1 MSELQQQAFDLL
13 MLRRKCE
20 AVLYSIEMAI
30 GERILKQ
37 VTDVE
42 ELPSSICDPIVQ
54 RILATGD
61 ESVSVKR
68 VIEETY
74 FQEVCDMLPV
84 ILEGSL
90 AVDAKHLKNLV
101 EILAIPSVRNAV
113 SHPNRPFHESYWYSV
128 AALASSPAAQR
139 LGLEAARN
147 ALLDTEAGRLYSP
160 PEKWI
165 NRKPWRIPG
174 NLPNENEFD
183 YGGTGLIG
191 REKIS
196 DEIKSFLKR
205 KRNNLVSIVAPG
217 GTGKTALALSIL
229 NEVTQTPDYLD
240 AFTDVL
246 FFSAKEE
253 VLSTSGVT
261 PISTSSSSLEAIKSA
276 INEYLSSAA
285 KPHESSDDL
294 KLLVCIDNLET
305 LIRDKPDDFEQ
316 FYEDVIHDN
325 WLLLVTS
332 RVAVN
337 NSKGF
342 ALSDLDKKAA
352 SHLAR
357 KYSSLLGLKLRSQE
371 DIDSIVNI
379 GKHNPLSIKLT
390 IEHLAL
396 SPASIAEAAALAR
409 DATTDFAFR
418 NLISSLSIKSKRLLE
433 CIFAAGLPVSRNE
446 ACHLL
451 DMTMEDVSEAVM
463 ELRRTSLVSF
473 FHQRD
478 TENIEILAAAR
489 DFMVSSPVDL
499 EARTLV
505 EKRKAKGRVQQ
516 EHYTSE
522 SSSPLRPYY
531 IPSDLDDVHTAR
543 VCELMDCLRSRDRQ
557 QWDFA
562 RKQAEAFRDVGNL
575 SIYKRIEGIARYR
588 LKDLAGAIECLT
600 NAFEAGDKASGLRL
614 SYLFR
619 TSSDFDNAVQVA
631 ERIWNEMDEVEFLS
645 DPFTAKQLALNYFV
659 PLVYKGEYQEV
670 LDRTEL
676 HLRSDSIGSVIGSIR
691 AQAYRERAQ
700 AAIRETA
707 IGDSL
712 WMEDMIKSIEMLNSV
727 FARFGYLGEASEE
740 AWKLVTSLS
749 SLIAGSSSIES
760 VQKVGFALVDF
771 CVNHLRYIKANCPK
785 ASSERCLGIA
795 NGLKHYRTGSNAESL
810 IKMIEY
816 WNTIADL
823 AVETRGTESPGTLVV
838 SVMKIPR
845 NKLDSSRHAP
855 YLFAVD
861 QQRNRYYINQ
871 GVMEFGDL
879 LWDEIDVGDFLEI
892 QVDATVQ
899 TDTGEQQK
907 QKSIEAI
914 SAKYRG

>member
-1 MSELQQQAFDLL
+1 MSEQQQQAFDLL

-30 GERILKQ
+30 GEQILKR

-42 ELPSSICDPIVQ
+42 ELPSSICEPIIQ
-54 RILATGD
+54 RMLATGD
-61 ESVSVKR
+61 ESASVKR
-68 VIEETY
+68 IIEETY

-90 AVDAKHLKNLV
+90 AIDAKQLKNLV
-101 EILAIPSVRNAV
+101 ELLGIPSVRNAV

-147 ALLDTEAGRLYSP
+147 ALLDAEAGRLYSP

-183 YGGTGLIG
+183 FGGTGLIG

-196 DEIKSFLKR
+196 EEIKSFLKR

-229 NEVTQTPDYLD
+229 NEVTQTPEYLD

-253 VLSTSGVT
+253 ALSTSGIT
-261 PISTSSSSLEAIKSA
+261 QISTLEAIKSA
-276 INEYLSSAA
+276 INEYLCSAA
-285 KPHESSDDL
+285 KQHESSDDL
-294 KLLVCIDNLET
+294 RLLICIDNLET
-305 LIRDKPDDFEQ
+305 LIRDKPDEFEQ

-357 KYSSLLGLKLRSQE
+357 RYSSLLGLKLRSQD

-390 IEHLAL
+390 IEHLAI
-396 SPASIAEAAALAR
+396 SPSSIAEAAALAR

-418 NLISSLSIKSKRLLE
+418 NLISSLSVNSKRLLE

-478 TENIEILAAAR
+478 TENIEIQPAAR

-499 EARTLV
+499 EARRLV

-522 SSSPLRPYY
+522 SSSPLHPEY
-531 IPSDLDDVHTAR
+531 IPSELDAVHTAR
-543 VCELMDCLRSRDRQ
+543 VCELMDYLRSRDRQ
-557 QWDFA
+557 QWDIA
-562 RKQAEAFRDVGNL
+562 RKKAEAFCDVGNL

-588 LKDLAGAIECLT
+588 LKDLPGSIECLT
-600 NAFEAGDKASGLRL
+600 KAFEAGDKASGLRL

-631 ERIWNEMDEVEFLS
+631 ERIWNEMDEAEFLS
-645 DPFTAKQLALNYFV
+645 DPLTAKQLALNYFV
-659 PLVYKGEYQEV
+659 PLVYKGEYQDV
-670 LDRTEL
+670 LDRTEH
-676 HLRSDSIGSVIGSIR
+676 HLKSDGIGSVIGSIR
-691 AQAYRERAQ
+691 AQAHRERAQ

-712 WMEDMIKSIEMLNSV
+712 WMEDMIKAMDMLNTV
-727 FARFGYLGEASEE
+727 FARFGYRGEASEE
-740 AWKLVTSLS
+740 AWKLVTSLPG
-749 SLIAGSSSIES
+749 LIAGSSSVEA
-760 VQKVGFALVDF
+760 VQKVGFELVEF
-771 CVNHLRYIKANCPK
+771 CVSHLRYIKANCRK

-795 NGLKHYRTGSNAESL
+795 NNLKHYRTDSNAESL
-810 IKMIEY
+810 AKMIEY

-823 AVETRGTESPGTLVV
+823 AVEAVGAESPDTLVV
-838 SVMKIPR
+838 SVSKIPR
-845 NKLDSSRHAP
+845 NKLDGSRHAP

-879 LWDEIDVGDFLEI
+879 LWDEIDVGDLLEI
-892 QVDATVQ
+892 QVDVSVRSDTV
-899 TDTGEQQK
+899 EQQT
-907 QKSIEAI
+907 QKSIQAI

>member
-1 MSELQQQAFDLL
+1 MTEPQQSAFDLL

-20 AVLYSIEMAI
+20 GVLYSIEMAI
-30 GERILKQ
+30 GEQILKR
-37 VTDVE
+37 VADVE
-42 ELPSSICDPIVQ
+42 ELPHSICDPIVQ

-61 ESVSVKR
+61 EAVSVKR
-68 VIEETY
+68 IIEETY
-74 FQEVCDMLPV
+74 FQEVCDILPIV
-84 ILEGSL
+84 LEGSL
-90 AVDAKHLKNLV
+90 AADAKQLKSLV
-101 EILAIPSVRNAV
+101 EMLGVPNVRNAV
-113 SHPNRPFHESYWYSV
+113 SHPNRTFHESYWYSV

-147 ALLDTEAGRLYSP
+147 ALLDAEAGRLYSP

-183 YGGTGLIG
+183 FGGTGLIG

-196 DEIKSFLKR
+196 EEIKSALKR

-217 GTGKTALALSIL
+217 GTGKTAIALSIL
-229 NEVTQTPDYLD
+229 NEVTQTPEYLD

-253 VLSTSGVT
+253 ALGTSGVT
-261 PISTSSSSLEAIKSA
+261 QISTSSSSLESIRIA

-285 KPHESSDDL
+285 KPHESCDDL
-294 KLLVCIDNLET
+294 KLLICIDNLET
-305 LIRDKPDDFEQ
+305 LIRDKPDEFEQ

-357 KYSSLLGLKLRSQE
+357 KYSSLLGLKLQSQE
-371 DIDSIVNI
+371 DVDSIVNI
-379 GKHNPLSIKLT
+379 GKYNPLSIKLT
-390 IEHLAL
+390 IEHLAI
-396 SPASIAEAAALAR
+396 SPCSIVEAAALAR

-418 NLISSLSIKSKRLLE
+418 NLISSLSRNSKRLLE

-463 ELRRTSLVSF
+463 ELRRTSLVGF

-478 TENIEILAAAR
+478 TENIEIQPAAR

-516 EHYTSE
+516 DHYTSE
-522 SSSPLRPYY
+522 RSSPLHPEY
-531 IPSDLDDVHTAR
+531 IPSDLDAVHTAR
-543 VCELMDCLRSRDRQ
+543 VCELMDCLRSRDRE
-557 QWDFA
+557 QWDIA
-562 RKQAEAFRDVGNL
+562 RKKAEAFCDVGNL
-575 SIYKRIEGIARYR
+575 PIYKRIEGIARFR
-588 LKDLAGAIECLT
+588 LKDLPGSIECLT

-631 ERIWNEMDEVEFLS
+631 ERIWNEMDEVEFFS

-659 PLVYKGEYQEV
+659 PLVYKGQYQDV
-670 LDRTEL
+670 LDRTKQ
-676 HLRSDSIGSVIGSIR
+676 HLQSDSIGSVIGSIR

-700 AAIRETA
+700 TAIREPA

-712 WMEDMIKSIEMLNSV
+712 WMKDMIEAMEILNSV
-727 FARFGYLGEASEE
+727 FARFGYRGEASEE

-749 SLIAGSSSIES
+749 GLIASSSSVEA
-760 VQKVGFALVDF
+760 VQKVGLVLVDF
-771 CVNHLRYIKANCPK
+771 CVNHLRYIKDNYRK

-795 NGLKHYRTGSNAESL
+795 SNLKHYHTDSNAESL
-810 IKMIEY
+810 AKMIEY
-816 WNTIADL
+816 WNTITDM
-823 AVETRGTESPGTLVV
+823 AVETREAESPGTLVV
-838 SVMKIPR
+838 SVSKIPR
-845 NKLDSSRHAP
+845 NKLDNSRHAP
-855 YLFAVD
+855 YMFAVD

-879 LWDEIDVGDFLEI
+879 LWDEIDVGDLLEI
-892 QVDATVQ
+892 QVDALVES
-899 TDTGEQQK
+899 DSGEQQS
-907 QKSIEAI
+907 QKSIEAV